1 MRKCPAWPCSIF
13 PSSKYCVLAEANDQ
27 LLATC
32 SELTRREYG
41 VGFDASLAF
50 GHCGFVDGG
59 SGNTLDDSDIGGEAS
74 AGHRR
79 RTETELIHGWHAAAG
94 CCGVAR
100 TGAGEARFAEN
111 GGRPESGRMKHEEE

>member
-1 MRKCPAWPCSIF
+1 MRKCPTWPCSIF

-79 RTETELIHGWHAAAG
+79 RTETELIHGWHALR
-94 CCGVAR
+94 R
-100 TGAGEARFAEN
+100 TEDGPSR
-111 GGRPESGRMKHEEE
+111 GG